1 MTPRPA
7 VEVRYSPARPWL
19 LVLTAL
25 ALTAL
30 VWHVLGI
37 PRTPHRPTCWLLA
50 IADLGVALLAAQQA
64 VRALPRL
71 CLGERDLTVAGRW
84 RPQHVPLDTI
94 SSVLAHRDSRRQ
106 SLALFLF
113 VLLIWL
119 SALKP
124 SRAPIVLIVG
134 LLLLT
139 TLLRPLLST
148 IGQRHLLTITAPAGD
163 YVLAWSTERRRE
175 EFLNVLRARRPDLDV
190 SSEHLVA
197 TRFGSSAPLAAQL
210 ISGLAATWLFFALL
224 VSVSLRDLSVLDGAN
239 SQTQSL
245 AELHVLTGRLTG
257 LPRRDGVH
265 PVITTEDCPRTHNN
279 LLGPSPDVQTLL
291 LIVEDPAASDAE
303 VRFTGTRL
311 AGAVGVKPDE
321 FGDFDQ
327 QISYRRGANV
337 TVQVTGPGLY
347 VDVVVDCVPTNN
359 GNPID
364 AQLRALA
371 SALGA
376 RP

>member
-25 ALTAL
+25 ALAAL
-30 VWHVLGI
+30 VWHVYGI

-50 IADLGVALLAAQQA
+50 IADLAVALLAAQQA

-71 CLGERDLTVAGRW
+71 LLGERDLTVAGRR
-84 RPQHVPLDTI
+84 RPQHVPLDTV

-106 SLALFLF
+106 SLELFFF

-119 SALKP
+119 SALRP

-134 LLLLT
+134 VLLLT

-210 ISGLAATWLFFALL
+210 GALP
-224 VSVSLRDLSVLDGAN
+224 VGVDG
-239 SQTQSL
+239 S
-245 AELHVLTGRLTG
+245 GRLV
-257 LPRRDGVH
+257 L
-265 PVITTEDCPRTHNN
+265 
-279 LLGPSPDVQTLL
+279 
-291 LIVEDPAASDAE
+291 
-303 VRFTGTRL
+303 
-311 AGAVGVKPDE
+311 
-321 FGDFDQ
+321 
-327 QISYRRGANV
+327 
-337 TVQVTGPGLY
+337 
-347 VDVVVDCVPTNN
+347 
-359 GNPID
+359 
-364 AQLRALA
+364 
-371 SALGA
+371 
-376 RP
+376 